1 MRGGGT
7 EPDYAHL
14 VHWGIIPR
22 AKRRASIVCP
32 SPSARDQASVPA
44 PSGRGG
50 RTSDY
55 DFVLPPERIA
65 QRPLARRD
73 SSRLMIVDRTA
84 GDIRHGTF
92 RDIVDLIAPGDVLV
106 VNRTRVLRAR
116 LLGTRASGAP
126 AEILLLKPVGDSRYE
141 AMVSPGGKLKPGRR
155 VDIAPG
161 FTAEILEVTDR
172 RTRIVKLETEL
183 PLDEAI
189 DRYGHIPLPP
199 YIERPDAPEDAERYQ
214 TVFAREKGSVA
225 APTAGLHFTDELLTA
240 LEARGVARAEV
251 VLHVGAGTFKPVE
264 VEDPSQHAMH
274 EEWYSI
280 SPDAARTINERRA
293 AGGCVWAVG
302 TTSVRTLESA
312 ANADGTIP
320 AGEGET
326 RIFIRPPYEF
336 RAVDR
341 IVTNF
346 HLPRS
351 TLIMLVAAFAGY
363 ELTMRAYRAAVD
375 AGYRFYSYGDAMV
388 IL

>member
-1 MRGGGT
+1 
-7 EPDYAHL
+7 
-14 VHWGIIPR
+14 
-22 AKRRASIVCP
+22 
-32 SPSARDQASVPA
+32 
-44 PSGRGG
+44 
-50 RTSDY
+50 
-55 DFVLPPERIA
+55 
-65 QRPLARRD
+65 
-73 SSRLMIVDRTA
+73 MIVDRTK
-84 GDIRHGTF
+84 DDLRHGTF
-92 RDIVDLIAPGDVLV
+92 RDLIELVAAGDVLV

-126 AEILLLKPVGDSRYE
+126 AEILLLKPLGDSRYE

-161 FTAEILEVTDR
+161 FSAEIVEVTDR
-172 RTRIVKLETEL
+172 RTRIVRLESDL
-183 PLDEAI
+183 PLDDAI
-189 DRYGHIPLPP
+189 ERYGHVPLPP
-199 YIERPDAPEDAERYQ
+199 YIDRADVPDDAERYQ

-225 APTAGLHFTDELLTA
+225 APTAGLHFTDDLLAA

-264 VEDPSQHAMH
+264 VEDPSRHAMH
-274 EEWYSI
+274 EEWYSV
-280 SPDAARTINERRA
+280 STEAARTINERRA
-293 AGGCVWAVG
+293 AGGRVWAVG

-312 ANADGTIP
+312 ANVDGTIRP
-320 AGEGET
+320 GEGET
-326 RIFIRPPYEF
+326 RIFIRPPFPF

-375 AGYRFYSYGDAMV
+375 EGYRFYSYGDAMV
-388 IL
+388 VV